1 MVVATPP
8 TMTAEEF
15 FALHGSES
23 NVDLVR
29 GQIVRYPMPGAKH
42 GVVCLAAGAII
53 RDFVRAGKLGRVMGN
68 DTYIRI
74 SPDSVRGADVCYV
87 SYDRLPQGSTPDG
100 MLEVPPDLVIEV
112 RSPSDL
118 WTDALGKMLDYI
130 RIGVPVVVILDPPTE
145 SASVY
150 RPGTRQ
156 DIFEKDQ
163 TLTLPDVLPGFAV
176 PVARFFEE

>member
-1 MVVATPP
+1 MVVAPPP

-23 NVDLVR
+23 NVELVR
-29 GQIVRYPMPGAKH
+29 GQIVRYAPTGARR
-42 GVVCLAAGAII
+42 GLVCATAGAIV

-74 SPDSVRGADVCYV
+74 SPDSVRGADVCYI
-87 SYDRLPQGSTPDG
+87 SYDRLPQGSTPDCI
-100 MLEVPPDLVIEV
+100 LEVPPDLVIEV

-118 WTDALGKMLDYI
+118 WTDALGKMLDDI
-130 RIGVPVVVILDPPTE
+130 CIGVPVVVILDPPTE

-163 TLTLPDVLPGFAV
+163 TLSVPDALPGFSV